1 RVEVFL
7 RQYFGNVPVE
17 DMQGRG
23 LAKLAQAA
31 VSHLEFGATRA
42 AGKALLR
49 IYNPSPDEHG
59 YASGFTIVEMVND
72 NMPFLVDSVAAAIDR
87 QNLSIHMTIHPVL
100 KVRRDARGR
109 LLEVLPR
116 GSTEGQSESF
126 IRFEIDR
133 ETDAQ
138 LLKVLEHEITKVLAD
153 VRLAVRDWKKMR
165 KKMLD
170 ARAAIDVGPPGA
182 DDELRRESKELL
194 KWMAEDHFTFLGYR
208 EYRVKTVNG
217 KPCLYPVPGTGLG
230 LLTKDE
236 RGARPVPMT
245 KEMVRHARRKD
256 WLIITK
262 ANSRSTVHRRSY
274 LDYVG
279 VKVHNEKGEA
289 VG

>member
-1 RVEVFL
+1 SATNQPPGPEAFFDVSRKLLRRSSDLAERLVEEIVATSPRTSALPDKRRVEVFL

-138 LLKVLEHEITKVLAD
+138 LLKVLEHEI
-153 VRLAVRDWKKMR
+153 
-165 KKMLD
+165 
-170 ARAAIDVGPPGA
+170 
-182 DDELRRESKELL
+182 
-194 KWMAEDHFTFLGYR
+194 
-208 EYRVKTVNG
+208 
-217 KPCLYPVPGTGLG
+217 
-230 LLTKDE
+230 
-236 RGARPVPMT
+236 
-245 KEMVRHARRKD
+245 
-256 WLIITK
+256 
-262 ANSRSTVHRRSY
+262 
-274 LDYVG
+274 
-279 VKVHNEKGEA
+279 
-289 VG
+289 